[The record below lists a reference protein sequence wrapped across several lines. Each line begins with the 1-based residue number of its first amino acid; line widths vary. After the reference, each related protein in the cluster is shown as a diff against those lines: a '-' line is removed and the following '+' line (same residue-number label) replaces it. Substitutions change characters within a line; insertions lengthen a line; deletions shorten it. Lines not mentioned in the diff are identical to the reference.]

1 MMLTDFD
8 GLLAEARRQTEPQRL
23 LFVFVR
29 TELPDAATED
39 QRDRHDRREGGTL
52 GPVLCVDKLPAEVA
66 SCRALHDESRR
77 TAIDWD
83 LVFVAA
89 LDGRGGVAPSE
100 DEAAQPLRLMVNAI
114 NNGQI
119 NTFAA
124 FDRDGHPVQFY

>member
-8 GLLAEARRQTEPQRL
+8 ELLAESRRQTEPQRL

-39 QRDRHDRREGGTL
+39 QCDRHRRREGGTL
-52 GPVLCVDKLPAEVA
+52 SPVLCVDKLPSDIA
-66 SCRALHDESRR
+66 SFRALHDESRR

>member
-8 GLLAEARRQTEPQRL
+8 ELLAESRRQTEPQRL

-39 QRDRHDRREGGTL
+39 QRDRHQRREGGTL
-52 GPVLCVDKLPAEVA
+52 SPLLCVDKLPSDIA
-66 SCRALHDESRR
+66 SFRALHDESRR